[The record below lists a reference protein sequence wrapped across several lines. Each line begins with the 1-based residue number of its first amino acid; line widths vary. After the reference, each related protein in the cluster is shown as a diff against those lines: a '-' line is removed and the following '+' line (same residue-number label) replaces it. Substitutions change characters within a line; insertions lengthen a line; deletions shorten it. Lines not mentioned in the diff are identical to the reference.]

1 MRFTKTIATALA
13 VTVGALSFASSADAR
28 SRDWRHGGHAY
39 KPYHNYH
46 HGFRHHRFHDDDDF
60 SAGAAIFGFAAGA
73 VLGSAL
79 SRPCYNCGYGYGY
92 APAYSYAPAYPA
104 PVVVY
109 QPWTPTWFTYCHG
122 KYRSFNANTG
132 YYLGYDGDYHFC
144 R

>member
-28 SRDWRHGGHAY
+28 ERYWRHGGHHAFR
-39 KPYHNYH
+39 H
-46 HGFRHHRFHDDDDF
+46 HGFHHHDHDGF
-60 SAGAAIFGFAAGA
+60 NGGAALFGFAAGA

-79 SRPCYNCGYGYGY
+79 SRPCYNCGYSSYGY
-92 APAYSYAPAYPA
+92 APAPVYAA

-109 QPWTPTWFTYCHG
+109 QPWTPTWFSYCRG
-122 KYRSFNANTG
+122 KYRSFNAGTG
-132 YYLGYDGDYHFC
+132 YYLGYDGGYHFC

>member
-28 SRDWRHGGHAY
+28 SRYWRHGGHHGGHHFNHGHH
-39 KPYHNYH
+39 HN
-46 HGFRHHRFHDDDDF
+46 GFNG
-60 SAGAAIFGFAAGA
+60 GAALFGFATGA
-73 VLGSAL
+73 ILGSAL
-79 SRPCYNCGYGYGY
+79 SRPCYGCGYGYGQSYGYY
-92 APAYSYAPAYPA
+92 APAPVYAA

-109 QPWTPTWFTYCHG
+109 QPWTPTWYSYCG
-122 KYRSFNANTG
+122 DRYRSFDASTG

>member
-1 MRFTKTIATALA
+1 MRFTKTIAMALA

-28 SRDWRHGGHAY
+28 SRHWRHGGHHF
-39 KPYHNYH
+39 KPHHGFNH

-73 VLGSAL
+73 FLGSAL
-79 SRPCYNCGYGYGY
+79 SRPCYGCGYGYGY
-92 APAYSYAPAYPA
+92 SYAPAPAYAA

-109 QPWTPTWFTYCHG
+109 QPWTPTWFSYCRG
-122 KYRSFNANTG
+122 KYRSFNASTG